1 MSDKAMIAFLPT
13 NGSWCKQ
20 DLPHMTLVF
29 AGKIT
34 DRPLSEFNEM
44 AKDAISAARIVK
56 SFSLNVVGVETL
68 GDAGEEVDALMLFPT
83 PQLLVAYN
91 SVAARW
97 DQSEFKNNY
106 LPHATIGP
114 AGSAYAQGYPTV
126 NTDDPIND
134 NSYNQRRRNTL
145 PASLYFDRLAVCWG
159 DDKMIFSL
167 SEFDY

>member
-1 MSDKAMIAFLPT
+1 MIAFLPT

-91 SVAARW
+91 TVADRW
-97 DQSEFKNNY
+97 DKSEFKNNY

-114 AGSAYAQGYPTV
+114 AGSAYAK
-126 NTDDPIND
+126 DDPFS
-134 NSYNQRRRNTL
+134 NSDEVDYSSRRRNTL
-145 PASLYFDRLAVCWG
+145 PASLYFDRMAVCWG
-159 DDKMIFSL
+159 DDKIIFSL
-167 SEFDY
+167 TEFDY

>member
-1 MSDKAMIAFLPT
+1 MIAFLPT

-20 DLPHMTLVF
+20 DFPHMTLVY
-29 AGKIT
+29 AGDIA
-34 DRPLSEFNEM
+34 DRPTSEFNEM
-44 AKDAISAARIVK
+44 AKDAISAARVVK

-91 SVAARW
+91 MVAPRW
-97 DQSEFKNNY
+97 NKSEFTDY

-114 AGSAYAQGYPTV
+114 AGSAYAQTYPV
-126 NTDDPIND
+126 NNTDDV
-134 NSYNQRRRNTL
+134 SYSNRRKDTL

>member
-1 MSDKAMIAFLPT
+1 MSDTAMIAFLPT

-20 DLPHMTLVF
+20 DFPHMTLVF
-29 AGKIT
+29 AGKIE
-34 DRPLSEFNEM
+34 DRPDTEFNEM

-91 SVAARW
+91 SVSSRW
-97 DQSEFKNNY
+97 DKSEFRGNY

-114 AGSAYAQGYPTV
+114 AGSAYTQEDPLT
-126 NTDDPIND
+126 NTDD
-134 NSYNQRRRNTL
+134 YNYKQNRRNTL
-145 PASLYFDRLAVCWG
+145 PASIYFDRLAVCWG
-159 DDKMIFSL
+159 DNKMIFSL
-167 SEFDY
+167 SDFDY

>member
-1 MSDKAMIAFLPT
+1 MIAFLPT

-20 DLPHMTLVF
+20 DFPHMSLVY
-29 AGKIT
+29 AGDIA
-34 DRPLSEFNEM
+34 DRPDSEVNEM
-44 AKDAISAARIVK
+44 AKDAISAARIVG

-97 DQSEFKNNY
+97 DKSEFRNNY

-114 AGSAYAQGYPTV
+114 AGSAYAQENPLT
-126 NTDDPIND
+126 NTDDY
-134 NSYNQRRRNTL
+134 SYTKRRQDTL
-145 PASLYFDRLAVCWG
+145 PASIYFDRLAVCWG
-159 DDKMIFSL
+159 DNKMIFAL
-167 SEFDY
+167 NNFDY

>member
-1 MSDKAMIAFLPT
+1 
-13 NGSWCKQ
+13 
-20 DLPHMTLVF
+20 MTLVYSGEI
-29 AGKIT
+29 A
-34 DRPLSEFNEM
+34 DRPMSEFNEM

-56 SFSLNVVGVETL
+56 AFSLSVVGVETL
-68 GDAGEEVDALMLFPT
+68 GDPGEEVDALMLFPT

-91 SVAARW
+91 TVAPRW
-97 DQSEFKNNY
+97 NKSEFTDY

-114 AGSAYAQGYPTV
+114 AGSAHAQTDPLA
-126 NTDDPIND
+126 NTDDV
-134 NSYNQRRRNTL
+134 SYSQRRRETL